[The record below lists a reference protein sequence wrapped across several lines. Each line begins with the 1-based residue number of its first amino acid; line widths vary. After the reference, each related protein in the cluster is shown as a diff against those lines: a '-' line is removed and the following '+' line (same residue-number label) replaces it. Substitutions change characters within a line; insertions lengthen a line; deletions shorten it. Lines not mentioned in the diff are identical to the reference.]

1 MAVNLSRRVQPVHDR
16 RIEQMNRAR
25 AAPAHWQKQS
35 LAAYPVTRH
44 AVAASPGL
52 NVRDVVGA
60 DEQAAITY

>member
-1 MAVNLSRRVQPVHDR
+1 
-16 RIEQMNRAR
+16 MNRAR